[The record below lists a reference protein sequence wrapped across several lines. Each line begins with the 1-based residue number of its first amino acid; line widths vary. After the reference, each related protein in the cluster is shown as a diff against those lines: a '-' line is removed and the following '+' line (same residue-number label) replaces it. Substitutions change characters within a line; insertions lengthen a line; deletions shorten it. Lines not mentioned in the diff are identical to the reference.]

1 MENGTK
7 LLTGELPT
15 LKLSTTALAVS
26 ALLTGVFVRRVTKDL
41 MQALEKYRNFT
52 RERERGGRG
61 GEKEKKAQTNKK
73 KKSQNSTLC
82 HPPLQSF
89 LVYEQY
95 SLKAPYE
102 SNPTTKKAQS
112 IQICTI
118 LVSRYLKAVVPANSF

>member
-73 KKSQNSTLC
+73 KNPKTQHSVIPLFKAFLSMNSI
-82 HPPLQSF
+82 P
-89 LVYEQY
+89 
-95 SLKAPYE
+95 
-102 SNPTTKKAQS
+102 
-112 IQICTI
+112 
-118 LVSRYLKAVVPANSF
+118 